1 MAVAS
6 RMIDILKIIA
16 ITFIPTL
23 ELRASIPF
31 GIFIAKLP
39 TLAVFLTAF
48 ITNILLG
55 MLIFI
60 LLDKFIHVLRK
71 NKYFDRIYQKT
82 IEKTQKKVKEKIE
95 RYGPIG
101 LSIFIAIPLPGSGS
115 YTGALI
121 ANILNLNKKQFFIA
135 NAVGVF
141 VAALAVTLA
150 CLTGSATLAVF
161 LK

>member
-39 TLAVFLTAF
+39 TLAVLTLAVFLTAF

-115 YTGALI
+115 YTGA
-121 ANILNLNKKQFFIA
+121 
-135 NAVGVF
+135 
-141 VAALAVTLA
+141 
-150 CLTGSATLAVF
+150 
-161 LK
+161 